1 MKPRRTNL
9 ILTASALA
17 LSVASFFVVI
27 QGASDEPYTVFR
39 KSDAVVQ
46 VGVAMVLMLLWV
58 QLAVSIVA
66 GVVRRRVSLWWLP
79 LLLWVLICEF
89 YLFHSPSGYVQ
100 DITRYVVQT
109 Q

>member
-1 MKPRRTNL
+1 MKPLHANL
-9 ILTASALA
+9 ILAVSALV

-27 QGASDEPYTVFR
+27 QAASDEPYTVFR

-46 VGVAMVLMLLWV
+46 VGIAMVLMLLWI
-58 QLAVSIVA
+58 QLAASIVA

-89 YLFHSPSGYVQ
+89 YLFQSPSGYVQ
-100 DITRYVVQT
+100 DITRYVAQS